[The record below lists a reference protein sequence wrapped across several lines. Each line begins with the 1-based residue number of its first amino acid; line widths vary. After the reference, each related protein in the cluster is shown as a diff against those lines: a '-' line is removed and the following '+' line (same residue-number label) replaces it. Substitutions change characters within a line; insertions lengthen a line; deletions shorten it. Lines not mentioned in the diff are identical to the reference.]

1 MEKTIYE
8 EPQVRVLEVC
18 TGKVYMTSG
27 EKVNKITG
35 YSWDDEE

>member
-27 EKVNKITG
+27 ERMRTVEG
-35 YSWDDEE
+35 SWDEE